1 MTLPRDEDIAIVG
14 AACRFPGGVH
24 DLDSYWALLQA
35 GRDALAPVPP
45 LRWDQ
50 AALFDADPDAAGKSY
65 AAEAGFVEEVDRFDA
80 GFFAIAPDEAAAMD
94 PQHRL
99 LLETA
104 WHALESAALA
114 PDAVFGARTGLFVG
128 LCSDDYAQLSMQMHE
143 LTAACTH
150 QQLGGM
156 RSLAAG
162 RVAYHLN
169 LQGPVMQLDTTCS
182 SSLLAVHQACRS
194 LRSGETDCALAGGV
208 NLLLSPAPMVAL
220 SRLRALSPSQ
230 RCRAFDAAADGY
242 ARGEGVGLVVLK
254 RLADAQRAGDPV
266 IAVIRGSAV
275 NHDGASNGLTAPNGL
290 AQERVIAAALRDA
303 ALQPSQVSY
312 VEAHGTGTLMGDPI
326 EVGALARAYGPAR
339 GVASEPLWI
348 GSVKSNIGHLEAA
361 AGMAGLLKLCAAL
374 QHRQL
379 PASLHVQRLNPHVPW
394 DRIPVRVLTERQ
406 DWSAPRRAAVS
417 AFGLSGTN
425 VHMVLEEAPADAA
438 AQPPAG
444 TPPALCLLPLSART
458 PEALQTLARRYRDRM
473 AEGPATDLCT
483 LCFSTATGRKALP
496 QRLLLAADSLAQAV
510 ARLDAW
516 LAAPAA
522 SAGVWTDAAA
532 LDAGAWPAALRDA
545 GQAWLRRKPLDWS
558 ACFPG
563 HQGRR
568 CALPRYPFA
577 RERHWLARQWPFA
590 GDGVP
595 QAASPLSYALQWQPW
610 SATPGAQAPA
620 CLLLSADTARAEA
633 LALALHALGA
643 PGVSHAT
650 AQALPQDS
658 QVGHCVWLAPE
669 GQALEAVL
677 DELAGVAQ
685 WVQVQ
690 PAALRLWVVTRQAWT
705 DAPDLNSAAIWGW
718 ARSVRLE
725 LGPRWGGLVDLPA
738 GEDRQ
743 PLDALAACL
752 ASTTAEDEFAIRA
765 AGRAVEVPRLDAAPP
780 PAGDAAFACDPAGS
794 YLLTGGLGALGMAL
808 AQELVQAGARH
819 LVLVSREGPQRLLR
833 DAACAGRV
841 AAWRARGVAVDVLG
855 LDVSRADAVADCL
868 AKLAH
873 DGHRLKGIVHA
884 AGALDRAGLS
894 ELGRD
899 GAWGPGWRAK
909 VDGARHLDR
918 LSRAAALDFFWL
930 CSSVTALWGMRTLA
944 AYGAANACLD
954 AIAAQRRAQGL
965 AALSLRLGRMEIAG
979 LMSDGDAAVL
989 DAIGIAPMR
998 LPALMASI
1006 RQAAGAADAVATLVS
1021 ADWPRFVRHR
1031 REQGAATLFERLAA
1045 GPAEPAELAEAPAA
1059 APGATRPA
1067 GVLRDWLARTL
1078 AEAMKL
1084 PVARIEEASNLFE
1097 LGLNS
1102 VMSVLVRQRLEAAW
1116 GLRTAPTLLFEQPSL
1131 DALCAWL
1138 DARLQAPV
1146 PAPMPAVPAASAAI
1160 GAAPRTVFL
1169 FSGQG
1174 SIHAGMGRSFYAG
1187 EPGFRRTVDAC
1198 CAQLQAEFGLDLRER
1213 LFSTDPEALAHTGE
1227 AQPALF
1233 VIGLALARM
1242 WEAQGVR
1249 ADLLIGHSVGEF
1261 AAACL
1266 AGVFSQSD
1274 ALRLVMARARLM
1286 QALPE
1291 DGGMCAVFAAP
1302 QALDGVLARWPQLS
1316 LAAVNAPRQVVV
1328 SGERSALADCV
1339 QALRQAGLVCQPL
1352 GVRHAF
1358 HSPSMQPMREAF
1370 AAVARTLTYQ
1380 RPQRALISTVSGQR
1394 AGEDIACADYWVR
1407 HVEATV
1413 QFADALRLALDE
1425 GAGRFIEIGPRSA
1438 LTGLAQEV
1446 VVESDNQANAGR
1458 AGEAQPGHQ
1467 FLATLAREEGA
1478 FEAWQAALAALRP
1491 ASAALPVLVPEPA
1504 QRHQPFP
1511 MTPMQHAYWL
1521 GRHAAVAGGQ
1531 VAIHMYLE
1539 LNVPA
1544 LDVARMERAWNAL
1557 VARHDMLRAIARPDG
1572 SQQVLAEVP
1581 AVVLVCHDASGADA
1595 AQREAHLASVRATLS
1610 HRNAALDRWPL
1621 FELRVTHLPEAV
1633 SRLHFSLDGWCL
1645 DGWSYQILF
1654 HELHRL
1660 YTDPQAALR
1669 PLGLGFRDYV
1679 LGLRA
1684 LEQGPAHAQAWQR
1697 WQQRL
1702 PQLPPPP
1709 RLPLREASG
1718 LAGDPAAEVAGARP
1732 GFGRWQRQLDR
1743 TVFAGL
1749 QQRAARHSLTAATAM
1764 LAAYGRVLSRW
1775 SESTDLTLN
1784 VPRFNR
1790 QPLHADVPRLV
1801 GEFASF
1807 TLLAVRRRAGEDFA
1821 TQARGLQAQLW
1832 EDMEGLPVAG
1842 VTLLRELNRLHR
1854 LQALE
1859 DGAESAAAGA
1869 PVLMPFVF
1877 TNMPEESLD
1886 GEHIGLLD
1894 AWGHDGRVNDFIT
1907 QTPQVWIDCQYHL
1920 RDGGLFVFWDALQ
1933 AQFAPGLLD
1942 TLFDA
1947 YVGLLQRLASD
1958 DAAWT
1963 AIDPL
1968 PLPPPQA
1975 QVRERVNGL
1984 VAALAPD
1991 RLHERFVR
1999 SARQHPERPAVL
2011 GQGAAM
2017 SYGEL
2022 HVQVRDIAARIL
2034 QALDRRPDPS
2044 PAPVVAVV
2052 MPKGWQQVAG
2062 VLAVLAA
2069 GAVVL
2074 PLDADLPAAR
2084 LAWMLADAGAA
2095 LVLVRA
2101 QGPAGLADPADLAGQ
2116 GLPQLVVEDRLAH
2129 SDAGTDWPVRP
2140 HDGLACIIYTS
2151 GSSGEPKGARIGEPG
2166 LVNAIDYTL
2175 QRFGID
2181 HQARLLALTPLH
2193 HDMACFDLF
2202 GAVSVGAA
2210 IVMPE
2215 PAGARDPGHWL
2226 QLMRSHGV
2234 SVWNS
2239 VPAML
2244 EMLLSHARADEALAR
2259 QACARLATVFLGGD
2273 WIALTLPERLRQL
2286 SPAAQ
2291 VVSVGGPT
2299 ETTLWNVMHAV
2310 EDVAPHWRSIP
2321 YGRPIANTRY
2331 HVLDALLEERPD
2343 GVVGEMHVCGVGVA
2357 RGYVGDPAR
2366 SAAAFLRHPR
2376 TGEPMYRT
2384 GDLGRYGV
2392 DGTLEFMGRR
2402 DRQVKISGV
2411 RIEPAEVE
2419 AALLRH
2425 PGVAAAVVVIAGEGA
2440 RRQLA
2445 AAWVAHAGLA
2455 LQAEALRGHAAAALP
2470 PALRPAVWL
2479 PLSALP
2485 LTANGKVDRRAIAAL
2500 ALAQTAQARPAPG
2513 QALPQRMNAVQQ
2525 HIAALWAELL
2535 QRPGV
2540 GLGENFFE
2548 AGGNSLLATE
2558 LFVRLH
2564 QAFPQLASVVTLY
2577 EHPTVEALAAHLQPG
2592 AAPPLS
2598 GGALPA
2604 AASRGERRRALHRG
2618 VATPGVPTPRPSDS
2632 LPTGATGALPS
2643 IHLSLL
2649 P

>member
-24 DLDSYWALLQA
+24 DLESYWALLQA

-45 LRWDQ
+45 QRWDQ
-50 AALFDADPDAAGKSY
+50 AALFDADPEAAGKSY

-114 PDAVFGARTGLFVG
+114 PDAAFGARTGLFVG
-128 LCSDDYAQLSMQMHE
+128 LCSDDYAQLSLQMHE

-194 LRSGETDCALAGGV
+194 LRNGETDCALAGGV

-230 RCRAFDAAADGY
+230 RCRAFDASADGY
-242 ARGEGVGLVVLK
+242 ARGEGVALVVLK

-275 NHDGASNGLTAPNGL
+275 SHDGASNGLTAPNGL

-444 TPPALCLLPLSART
+444 TSPALCLLPLSART

-545 GQAWLRRKPLDWS
+545 GQAWLRRKPVDWS

-595 QAASPLSYALQWQPW
+595 QAASHLLYALQWQPW
-610 SATPGAQAPA
+610 SATSGAQAPV
-620 CLLLSADTARAEA
+620 CLLLSADTARAQA
-633 LALALHALGA
+633 LALALQALGA

-658 QVGHCVWLAPE
+658 QAGHCVWLAPE

-685 WVQVQ
+685 LVQVQ

-794 YLLTGGLGALGMAL
+794 YLLTGGLGALDMAL

-868 AKLAH
+868 AQLAS
-873 DGHRLKGIVHA
+873 DGRRLKGIVHA

-1021 ADWPRFVRHR
+1021 ADWLRFVRHR

-1045 GPAEPAELAEAPAA
+1045 GSGEPAELAEAPAA
-1059 APGATRPA
+1059 VAGATRPA
-1067 GVLRDWLARTL
+1067 GELRDWLARTL

-1084 PVARIEEASNLFE
+1084 PLARIEEASNLFE

-1138 DARLQAPV
+1138 NAQLQAPV
-1146 PAPMPAVPAASAAI
+1146 PVLMPAVPAASAAI

-1316 LAAVNAPRQVVV
+1316 LAAVNAPRQVVL

-1394 AGEDIACADYWVR
+1394 AGDDMACADYWVR

-1413 QFADALRLALDE
+1413 QFVDALRLALDE

-1438 LTGLAQEV
+1438 LTGLAQEIV
-1446 VVESDNQANAGR
+1446 AESSDQATAGR
-1458 AGEAQPGHQ
+1458 AGDAPPGHQ

-1491 ASAALPVLVPEPA
+1491 AATALPAFPTLVPEPA

-1539 LNVPA
+1539 LDVPA
-1544 LDVARMERAWNAL
+1544 LDVARMQRAWNAL

-1572 SQQVLAEVP
+1572 SQQVLDQVP
-1581 AVVLVCHDASGADA
+1581 AVVLACHDASGADA
-1595 AQREAHLASVRATLS
+1595 AQREAHLASVRAALS

-1660 YTDPQAALR
+1660 YTDPQAVLR

-1684 LEQGPAHAQAWQR
+1684 LEQGPDHAQAWQR

-1709 RLPLREASG
+1709 RLPLREA
-1718 LAGDPAAEVAGARP
+1718 GDPASDPTEEAAGTRP

-1743 TVFAGL
+1743 AVFAGL

-1790 QPLHADVPRLV
+1790 QPLHPDVPRLV

-1854 LQALE
+1854 QQALE
-1859 DGAESAAAGA
+1859 DGAEPAAAGA

-1877 TNMPEESLD
+1877 TNMPEEALD

-1894 AWGHDGRVNDFIT
+1894 AWGDDGRVNDFIT
-1907 QTPQVWIDCQYHL
+1907 QTP
-1920 RDGGLFVFWDALQ
+1920 
-1933 AQFAPGLLD
+1933 
-1942 TLFDA
+1942 
-1947 YVGLLQRLASD
+1947 
-1958 DAAWT
+1958 
-1963 AIDPL
+1963 
-1968 PLPPPQA
+1968 
-1975 QVRERVNGL
+1975 
-1984 VAALAPD
+1984 
-1991 RLHERFVR
+1991 
-1999 SARQHPERPAVL
+1999 
-2011 GQGAAM
+2011 
-2017 SYGEL
+2017 
-2022 HVQVRDIAARIL
+2022 
-2034 QALDRRPDPS
+2034 
-2044 PAPVVAVV
+2044 
-2052 MPKGWQQVAG
+2052 
-2062 VLAVLAA
+2062 
-2069 GAVVL
+2069 
-2074 PLDADLPAAR
+2074 
-2084 LAWMLADAGAA
+2084 
-2095 LVLVRA
+2095 
-2101 QGPAGLADPADLAGQ
+2101 
-2116 GLPQLVVEDRLAH
+2116 
-2129 SDAGTDWPVRP
+2129 
-2140 HDGLACIIYTS
+2140 
-2151 GSSGEPKGARIGEPG
+2151 
-2166 LVNAIDYTL
+2166 
-2175 QRFGID
+2175 
-2181 HQARLLALTPLH
+2181 
-2193 HDMACFDLF
+2193 
-2202 GAVSVGAA
+2202 
-2210 IVMPE
+2210 
-2215 PAGARDPGHWL
+2215 
-2226 QLMRSHGV
+2226 
-2234 SVWNS
+2234 
-2239 VPAML
+2239 
-2244 EMLLSHARADEALAR
+2244 
-2259 QACARLATVFLGGD
+2259 
-2273 WIALTLPERLRQL
+2273 
-2286 SPAAQ
+2286 
-2291 VVSVGGPT
+2291 
-2299 ETTLWNVMHAV
+2299 
-2310 EDVAPHWRSIP
+2310 
-2321 YGRPIANTRY
+2321 
-2331 HVLDALLEERPD
+2331 
-2343 GVVGEMHVCGVGVA
+2343 
-2357 RGYVGDPAR
+2357 
-2366 SAAAFLRHPR
+2366 
-2376 TGEPMYRT
+2376 
-2384 GDLGRYGV
+2384 
-2392 DGTLEFMGRR
+2392 
-2402 DRQVKISGV
+2402 
-2411 RIEPAEVE
+2411 
-2419 AALLRH
+2419 
-2425 PGVAAAVVVIAGEGA
+2425 
-2440 RRQLA
+2440 
-2445 AAWVAHAGLA
+2445 
-2455 LQAEALRGHAAAALP
+2455 
-2470 PALRPAVWL
+2470 
-2479 PLSALP
+2479 
-2485 LTANGKVDRRAIAAL
+2485 
-2500 ALAQTAQARPAPG
+2500 
-2513 QALPQRMNAVQQ
+2513 
-2525 HIAALWAELL
+2525 
-2535 QRPGV
+2535 
-2540 GLGENFFE
+2540 
-2548 AGGNSLLATE
+2548 
-2558 LFVRLH
+2558 
-2564 QAFPQLASVVTLY
+2564 
-2577 EHPTVEALAAHLQPG
+2577 
-2592 AAPPLS
+2592 
-2598 GGALPA
+2598 
-2604 AASRGERRRALHRG
+2604 
-2618 VATPGVPTPRPSDS
+2618 
-2632 LPTGATGALPS
+2632 
-2643 IHLSLL
+2643 
-2649 P
+2649 

>member
-45 LRWDQ
+45 QRWDQ
-50 AALFDADPDAAGKSY
+50 AALFDADPEAAGKSY

-114 PDAVFGARTGLFVG
+114 PDAAFGARTGLFVG
-128 LCSDDYAQLSMQMHE
+128 LCSDDYAQLSLQMHE
-143 LTAACTH
+143 LPAASMH

-156 RSLAAG
+156 RALAAG

-169 LQGPVMQLDTTCS
+169 LQGPVMQLDTTCA

-194 LRSGETDCALAGGV
+194 LRSGDTDCALAGGV

-220 SRLRALSPSQ
+220 SRLRALSLSQ

-242 ARGEGVGLVVLK
+242 ARGEGVALVVLK

-266 IAVIRGSAV
+266 ITVIRGSAV

-339 GVASEPLWI
+339 GVASAPLWI
-348 GSVKSNIGHLEAA
+348 GSAKSNIGHLEAA

-444 TPPALCLLPLSART
+444 DPPALCLLPLSART
-458 PEALQTLARRYRDRM
+458 PEALQALARRYRDRM
-473 AEGPATDLCT
+473 AEGGGTDLCT

-516 LAAPAA
+516 LAVPAA
-522 SAGVWTDAAA
+522 ATGVWTDAAA
-532 LDAGAWPAALRDA
+532 LDAGALPAALRDA
-545 GQAWLRRKPLDWS
+545 GQAWLRRKPVDWA

-590 GDGVP
+590 GAAVP
-595 QAASPLSYALQWQPW
+595 QAASNLAYALQWQPW

-620 CLLLSADTARAEA
+620 CLLLSADTACAQA
-633 LALALHALGA
+633 LARALQAQGA
-643 PGVSHAT
+643 PFVAHAT
-650 AQALPQDS
+650 VQSLPQDS
-658 QVGHCVWLAPE
+658 QAGHCVWLAPE

-677 DELAGVAQ
+677 DELAAVAQ
-685 WVQVQ
+685 WVQAQ
-690 PAALRLWVVTRQAWT
+690 PAALRLWVVTGQAWA

-780 PAGDAAFACDPAGS
+780 PAAAAAFACDPAGS

-819 LVLVSREGPQRLLR
+819 LVLASREGPQRLLR
-833 DAACAGRV
+833 DAACAGSV
-841 AAWRARGVAVDVLG
+841 ATWRARGVAVDVLG

-868 AKLAH
+868 AQLAR
-873 DGHRLKGIVHA
+873 DGRRLKGIVHA
-884 AGALDRAGLS
+884 AGALDQAGLS

-899 GAWGPGWRAK
+899 GAWGVGWRAK

-944 AYGAANACLD
+944 AYGAGNAFLD

-965 AALSLRLGRMEIAG
+965 AGLSLRLGRLEIAG
-979 LMSDGDAAVL
+979 LMSDSDAAVL

-998 LPALMASI
+998 LPSLMAGI

-1045 GPAEPAELAEAPAA
+1045 GPAEPAEPAEAPAA
-1059 APGATRPA
+1059 APGATHPA
-1067 GVLRDWLARTL
+1067 GERRDWLARTL

-1138 DARLQAPV
+1138 DARLQAPAPV
-1146 PAPMPAVPAASAAI
+1146 PMPAVPVAA
-1160 GAAPRTVFL
+1160 AAPRTVFL

-1316 LAAVNAPRQVVV
+1316 LAAVNAPRQVVL
-1328 SGERSALADCV
+1328 SGERRALADCV
-1339 QALRQAGLVCQPL
+1339 QALQQAGLVCQPL
-1352 GVRHAF
+1352 SVRHAF

-1370 AAVARTLTYQ
+1370 AAVARTLAYQ
-1380 RPQRALISTVSGQR
+1380 RPQRALISTVSGRR
-1394 AGEDIACADYWVR
+1394 AGDDMAGADYWVR

-1413 QFADALRLALDE
+1413 QFADALRLALHE

-1438 LTGLAQEV
+1438 LTGLAQEIV
-1446 VVESDNQANAGR
+1446 AESGDQATAGH
-1458 AGEAQPGHQ
+1458 AGDASPRHQ

-1491 ASAALPVLVPEPA
+1491 AATALPVLVPEPA

-1539 LNVPA
+1539 LDVPA

-1581 AVVLVCHDASGADA
+1581 AVVLACHDASGADA
-1595 AQREAHLASVRATLS
+1595 AQREAHLASVRAALS

-1684 LEQGPAHAQAWQR
+1684 LEQGLAHAQAWQR

-1709 RLPLREASG
+1709 RLPLCE
-1718 LAGDPAAEVAGARP
+1718 AGDPTGGAAGGAVGARP

-1764 LAAYGRVLSRW
+1764 LAAYARVLSRW

-1790 QPLHADVPRLV
+1790 QPLHPDVPRLV

-1859 DGAESAAAGA
+1859 EGAEPAAAGA

-1877 TNMPEESLD
+1877 TNMPEEALD

-1894 AWGHDGRVNDFIT
+1894 AWGDDGRVNDFIT

-1958 DAAWT
+1958 DTAWT

-1968 PLPPPQA
+1968 PLPPLQA

-1991 RLHERFVR
+1991 RLHARFVR

-2034 QALDRRPDPS
+2034 QALSRRPDAA

-2084 LAWMLADAGAA
+2084 LAWMLGDAGAD

-2101 QGPAGLADPADLAGQ
+2101 QGPAGLADPADP
-2116 GLPQLVVEDRLAH
+2116 GLPQLVVEDRLTH

-2202 GAVSVGAA
+2202 GALSVGAA

-2259 QACARLATVFLGGD
+2259 QACTRLATVFLGGD
-2273 WIALTLPERLRQL
+2273 WIALTLPARLRQL

-2310 EDVAPHWRSIP
+2310 EGVAPHWRSIP

-2384 GDLGRYGV
+2384 GDLGRYGA

-2425 PGVAAAVVVIAGEGA
+2425 PGVAAAAVVIAGEGA

-2455 LQAEALRGHAAAALP
+2455 PQAEALRGHAAAVLP

-2479 PLSALP
+2479 PLPALP

-2513 QALPQRMNAVQQ
+2513 QALAPRMSAVQQ
-2525 HIAALWAELL
+2525 HITALWAELL

-2558 LFVRLH
+2558 LFVRLK
-2564 QAFPQLASVVTLY
+2564 QAYPQLASVVTLY

-2618 VATPGVPTPRPSDS
+2618 VATPGVATPGVPTPTPSDS
-2632 LPTGATGALPS
+2632 PPAGATGALPS
-2643 IHLSLL
+2643 IHLPLL